1 MPNIINTED
10 FKKKKNRRKKILI
23 FLILGLAVLGVV
35 LYLLYSGTISN
46 VVNNI
51 KSTTGKKLTSSSSQ
65 SVSSDAKNKISNI
78 ENQPSDSSN
87 SAAAVKSL
95 DSYINSSENLA
106 DKYAYLVQKITVL
119 MNSGDKKGAMNTAI
133 EAYNLYPTSS
143 DAAAT
148 VARIA
153 YQLNDKTNAVKY
165 YTLAYNLV
173 DNDSE
178 ASQDD
183 KGRYKTK
190 LELAEKL

>member
-23 FLILGLAVLGVV
+23 FLILGLVALGVV
-35 LYLLYSGTISN
+35 LYLLYSGTINN
-46 VVNNI
+46 VVDNI
-51 KSTTGKKLTSSSSQ
+51 KSTTGKKLTASNSQ

-78 ENQPSDSSN
+78 ENQPSDGSN

-106 DKYAYLVQKITVL
+106 DKYAYLVQKITIL

-148 VARIA
+148 VANIA
-153 YQLNDKTNAVKY
+153 YQLNDKTNAIKY

-173 DNDSE
+173 DNDPE
-178 ASQDD
+178 ANQDD
-183 KGRYKTK
+183 KGQYKTK
-190 LELAEKL
+190 LKLAEKL